1 MENRKPTFYQRLNKF
16 FGADT
21 SISADYTRKNV
32 NKYNIN
38 NPNVIF
44 ATKDKSEYDAK
55 ALELKQNRWLNWRW
69 KKANIQLSNQQYMN
83 ISDVKMMYRD
93 ADLMDGFPEF
103 GTAADILAEEAC
115 YTPSNNMMVNVF
127 SKSER
132 IKAILEDL
140 LYNRLQI
147 KMTLPMIARCGIKYG
162 NCFMLHDIDLNNGV
176 RGWRQLPVYEV
187 ERYENMTSDNQFY
200 TYFQNQSS
208 VDLDKEGATRFV
220 WIGENEFTPYWN
232 WQISHFRLLYD
243 SIFLPYGCITGD
255 SKIET
260 EYGFKDMRNVK
271 IGDKVWTF
279 NTETQK
285 RELATVSM
293 QMNKGIK
300 EVYRIGTFHNDI
312 VATSDHKFLIYDG
325 ELKYKE
331 LDDIEIGDLLVIDN
345 LSERNYKEIP
355 IDKSYPREG
364 ECNLDKNMNWWKN
377 YSQFIPDYVDE
388 EFAHFFGFML
398 GDGWITYGRYVF
410 FATGEYSSMNNEFKQ
425 YLEKITG
432 KEARFV
438 KPKNKS
444 ENNYEF
450 SQVVVCSK
458 SLSLILKR
466 MGFDGRFNEK
476 RIPDWVFSA
485 STSIKKAFLNGLMAA
500 DGSYNIDKYNILRCQ
515 LEVANEGLVR
525 DAKCLAQSLGYKT
538 SKVNY
543 RNRIGKTA
551 ELGSGRKIVIKHESY
566 YFYYYESQNMQ
577 EKKYDLKN
585 RKGYGFKTEKV
596 RVKEFV
602 GERETYDITVDND
615 NSNFFANGIVTHN
628 CSFFNK
634 ARRHFRMLSMMED
647 AMLMYRLERA
657 IERRVFKVNVG
668 SIDEDDVQGYV
679 EDVANEFKRTPI
691 VDPLTGQL
699 DLRKNLM
706 PVWRNTPIPLIDGRV
721 ITIEE
726 LAKEYEGG
734 KENYVY
740 SVQDETHQV
749 VPGKV
754 VWCGKNYTAEKM
766 VKVTLDDG
774 GTVYLAPEHEFIMR
788 DGSKK
793 RADKIYIGDSV
804 MPFYTETTDEDGMTV
819 FNPSTGKYVPLITCI
834 SNEVSKHDEMNYSFS
849 GVHGGIAFDDNVYSA
864 MRNQVEQHNV
874 NSIYEMEEYLNA
886 SMIEYIRTINGLD
899 IDYFVNCDTIEE
911 HIISL
916 GFVNP
921 DDYFKAMQKNHH
933 VIDVEYVD
941 GDDVYCMSVLGLN
954 GEDDRHNFALL
965 GYDVEQDRFGKMTGC
980 FVSNCYDEDIFVPVR
995 DPNEPNPVETLQAG
1009 QNLTALDDIKY
1020 VLNKILI
1027 ALRIPKAFLNF
1038 EETAGD
1044 GKNLSLMDVR
1054 FMRTVNRVQQM
1065 LLLELNKVCIIHLAI
1080 LGFTDD
1086 LTNFTLTMNNPS
1098 SQAEMLEIENLAKKI
1113 TTAKDAITDGGNG
1126 IPLYSCIRA
1135 WKEIMGW
1142 SDKEISDNLE
1152 EIRLESALAAEL
1164 QKTTQIIKRTGL
1176 FDKVD
1181 NVYGEPGA
1189 TYNDSGDNG
1198 EGEEGEMPGGGG
1210 GGSIGGFG
1218 GDMDMGGAPEGEDVE
1233 GSEGDMPMDQAADE
1247 AAGGAPEGDNADV
1260 NGGGM
1265 GMLAES
1271 VLNRKLRE
1279 LDNRKKALDRDI
1291 MDKSKKYSDLLI
1303 RKVNE
1308 KKEREETELENIPLF
1323 NKSFF
1328 VNEEL
1333 NNMSKHLELY
1343 IDEHKKQ

>member
-1 MENRKPTFYQRLNKF
+1 MANSKPTFFQRMNKF
-16 FGADT
+16 FGTDT
-21 SISADYTRKNV
+21 TISADYTRRNV
-32 NKYNIN
+32 NTYKIDS
-38 NPNVIF
+38 PNVVF
-44 ATKDKSEYDAK
+44 ATKDKAEYDMK
-55 ALELKQNRWLNWRW
+55 SLELRQNKLLNWKWR
-69 KKANIQLSNQQYMN
+69 KANIQISNQQYMN
-83 ISDVKMMYRD
+83 VADVKMMYRD

-103 GTAADILAEEAC
+103 GTACDILAEEAC
-115 YTPSNNMMVNVF
+115 YTPTGGNAQKTRMVNVF

-147 KMTLPMIARCGIKYG
+147 NMTLPMIARAGVKYG
-162 NCFMLHDIDLNNGV
+162 NCFMLHDIDINNGV

-187 ERYENMTSDNQFY
+187 ERYENMTSDNPYY
-200 TYFQNQSS
+200 TYFQNPNNI
-208 VDLDKEGATRFV
+208 DLDKEGATRFV
-220 WIGENEFTPYWN
+220 WIGQNEFTPYWN

-243 SIFLPYGCITGD
+243 SQCLPYGCITGD

-260 EYGFKDMRNVK
+260 EYGFKDMRNIK

-388 EFAHFFGFML
+388 EFARFFGFML

-432 KEARFV
+432 KEARFL

-444 ENNYEF
+444 DHNYEF

-500 DGSYNIDKYNILRCQ
+500 DGSYNIDKYDILRCQ

-543 RNRIGKTA
+543 RNRIGKTT
-551 ELGSGRKIVIKHESY
+551 ELGSGRKIVTKHESY
-566 YFYYYESQNMQ
+566 YFYYYESQNTQ

-585 RKGYGFKTEKV
+585 RKEYGFKTEKV

-602 GERETYDITVDND
+602 GERETYDITVDNE

-657 IERRVFKVNVG
+657 VERRVFKVNVA
-668 SIDEDDVQGYV
+668 SINEDDVQAFV

-691 VDPLTGQL
+691 IDPLTGQL
-699 DLRKNLM
+699 DLRKNL
-706 PVWRNTPIPLIDGRV
+706 
-721 ITIEE
+721 
-726 LAKEYEGG
+726 
-734 KENYVY
+734 
-740 SVQDETHQV
+740 
-749 VPGKV
+749 
-754 VWCGKNYTAEKM
+754 
-766 VKVTLDDG
+766 
-774 GTVYLAPEHEFIMR
+774 
-788 DGSKK
+788 
-793 RADKIYIGDSV
+793 
-804 MPFYTETTDEDGMTV
+804 
-819 FNPSTGKYVPLITCI
+819 I
-834 SNEVSKHDEMNYSFS
+834 SNS
-849 GVHGGIAFDDNVYSA
+849 
-864 MRNQVEQHNV
+864 
-874 NSIYEMEEYLNA
+874 
-886 SMIEYIRTINGLD
+886 
-899 IDYFVNCDTIEE
+899 
-911 HIISL
+911 
-916 GFVNP
+916 
-921 DDYFKAMQKNHH
+921 
-933 VIDVEYVD
+933 
-941 GDDVYCMSVLGLN
+941 
-954 GEDDRHNFALL
+954 EDF
-965 GYDVEQDRFGKMTGC
+965 F
-980 FVSNCYDEDIFVPVR
+980 IPVR
-995 DPNEPNPVETLQAG
+995 DPNEPNPIETLQAG

-1142 SDKEISDNLE
+1142 SEKEIADNLE
-1152 EIRLESALAAEL
+1152 ELRLETALAAEL
-1164 QKTTQIIKRTGL
+1164 QKTAQIIKRTGL

-1181 NVYGEPGA
+1181 NIYGEPGA
-1189 TYNDSGDNG
+1189 EYNENG
-1198 EGEEGEMPGGGG
+1198 GGEEGDDGMPGGGG
-1210 GGSIGGFG
+1210 GGGAAAFG
-1218 GDMDMGGAPEGEDVE
+1218 GDMDMGAPEGEDVE
-1233 GSEGDMPMDQAADE
+1233 GGEGDMGLDQAADE
-1247 AAGGAPEGDNADV
+1247 AAGGETSDTGGE
-1260 NGGGM
+1260 GGGNDM
-1265 GMLAES
+1265 QVLSETI
-1271 VLNRKLRE
+1271 LNRKMKQLQK
-1279 LDNRKKALDRDI
+1279 RKTYIKEDI
-1291 MDKSKKYSDLLI
+1291 LARSKKYSDMLL
-1303 RKVNE
+1303 KKLNE
-1308 KKEREETELENIPLF
+1308 KKRQEEEMLENIPLY

-1333 NNMSKHLELY
+1333 DTMSRHLDAYMTERRNG
-1343 IDEHKKQ
+1343 E